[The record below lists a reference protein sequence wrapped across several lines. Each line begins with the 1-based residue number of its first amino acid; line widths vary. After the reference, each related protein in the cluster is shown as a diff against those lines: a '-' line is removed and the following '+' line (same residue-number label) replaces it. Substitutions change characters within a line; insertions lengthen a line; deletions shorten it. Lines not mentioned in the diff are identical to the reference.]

1 MYLYFIGLMII
12 GLMIVGLMIIGFK
25 CDFYVEIQKVMKWLQ
40 IFFVLSFLIKK
51 GEVNIQVRYF
61 VRKIKLKKNMNDV
74 LDVFFVDFIL
84 F

>member
-51 GEVNIQVRYF
+51 GEVNFYLILVLVLQIGYIF
-61 VRKIKLKKNMNDV
+61 CKKN
-74 LDVFFVDFIL
+74 
-84 F
+84 